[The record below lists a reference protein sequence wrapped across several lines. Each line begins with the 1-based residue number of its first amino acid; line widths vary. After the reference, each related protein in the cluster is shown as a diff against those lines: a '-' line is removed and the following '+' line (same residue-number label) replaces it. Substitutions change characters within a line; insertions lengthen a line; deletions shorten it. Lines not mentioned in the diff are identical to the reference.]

1 MAIIIPRHRRG
12 TWEGVTVATWCS
24 GWICRMRRGLGAHTL
39 FSPAS
44 LSLPPMRGAAIGRS
58 PTILQNDSFCTRI
71 SNFVQSAIFQLLV
84 FDKVRRWSLRKKGKK
99 QKDFSFLLGTQ
110 SEARA
115 GWPTRLRLVRAT
127 PWDDF
132 DVITDELWS
141 TIRTIFSSVNEC
153 VSTVTYDLDPGITIV
168 LPNRQNDRPLSTQC
182 RSLSVSTLWDAL
194 RYLYLRVSAQRFEP
208 GGFIKPNIFSVSWHI
223 THISMA
229 IVANLGRDTDHNSTK
244 LVCDYPLA
252 RCIPRRR
259 GYPQVPRKKN

>member
-1 MAIIIPRHRRG
+1 VSLIILEADKIGDSPYEIGTTNALRCQVPIWRDHTIGPRTEKMAIIIPRHRRG

-127 PWDDF
+127 QWADF
-132 DVITDELWS
+132 AVITFQLWS
-141 TIRTIFSSVNEC
+141 TITAIFSWVN
-153 VSTVTYDLDPGITIV
+153 
-168 LPNRQNDRPLSTQC
+168 NFAFN
-182 RSLSVSTLWDAL
+182 
-194 RYLYLRVSAQRFEP
+194 RYLRP
-208 GGFIKPNIFSVSWHI
+208 KSW
-223 THISMA
+223 
-229 IVANLGRDTDHNSTK
+229 D
-244 LVCDYPLA
+244 
-252 RCIPRRR
+252 
-259 GYPQVPRKKN
+259 